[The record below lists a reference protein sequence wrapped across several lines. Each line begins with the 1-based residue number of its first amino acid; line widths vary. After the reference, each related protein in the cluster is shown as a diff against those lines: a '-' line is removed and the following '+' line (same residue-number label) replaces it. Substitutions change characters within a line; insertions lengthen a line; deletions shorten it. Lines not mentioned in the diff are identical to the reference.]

1 MEMSLSQRLDIAS
14 NEILHNEAYECAKRV
29 MVQMKRDL
37 DSVDPHDARAFLHM
51 VMDYIDLDSVVVIS
65 VPTEGG
71 RRRRRGFWNCTKS
84 HEE

>member
-1 MEMSLSQRLDIAS
+1 MEMSLSQKLDIAS

-29 MVQMKRDL
+29 MIQMKRDL
-37 DSVDPHDARAFLHM
+37 DSVDPHDPRAFLHM

-71 RRRRRGFWNCTKS
+71 RRRRGFWNCTKS
-84 HEE
+84 QEE